1 MVLIRKELNT
11 LSVLVA
17 FRSSHQEMFCKE
29 KCSGNHKLAKYIWK
43 NSLLIFLQ
51 IVGLHPF

>member
-17 FRSSHQEMFCKE
+17 FRSSHLEMFCKE